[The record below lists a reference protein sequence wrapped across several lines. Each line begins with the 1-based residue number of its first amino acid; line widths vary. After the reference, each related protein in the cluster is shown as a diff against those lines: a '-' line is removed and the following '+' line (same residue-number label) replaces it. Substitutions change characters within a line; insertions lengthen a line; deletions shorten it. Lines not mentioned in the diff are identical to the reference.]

1 MTNRMKVKCKGS
13 QGSWEATVIYPDK
26 TQEVLAC
33 AYEYWVKGGPDGL
46 CYYDP
51 WTPELMRTNKFAK
64 HVELL
69 KSKGRVIITSDEIN
83 QAGGRGAGFFKRTG
97 YKGIFAIDGLTID
110 DSGMRYRLI
119 ERIADIA

>member
-1 MTNRMKVKCKGS
+1 MKVKCKGS

-33 AYEYWVKGGPDGL
+33 GHEFWVKGGPHGL
-46 CYYDP
+46 RYYDP

-83 QAGGRGAGFFKRTG
+83 QQAGVVPGFSKEQVTKAFSQ
-97 YKGIFAIDGLTID
+97 LT
-110 DSGMRYRLI
+110 
-119 ERIADIA
+119 A